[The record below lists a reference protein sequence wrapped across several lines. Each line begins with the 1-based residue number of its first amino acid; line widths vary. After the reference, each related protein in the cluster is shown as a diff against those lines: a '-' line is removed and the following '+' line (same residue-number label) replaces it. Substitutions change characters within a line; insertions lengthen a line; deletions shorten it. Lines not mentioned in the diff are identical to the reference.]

1 MTPVRI
7 KICGITNEADGR
19 QAALLGA
26 DAIGL
31 NFYPR
36 SPRRI
41 DAIMANF
48 ILRELPP
55 FVEAVGVFVNQPLR
69 EVFQQVNQ
77 IGAIRT
83 LQWYGDN
90 RELGDSFPFRL
101 ISAFPV
107 RDQQSLMAIDRYL
120 ELCRGMGHLPA
131 AVLVDA
137 HVKGAHG
144 GTGKTV
150 PWRLLSEYRPG
161 VPVILAG
168 GLTPEN
174 VAQAI
179 RQVRP
184 YAVDV
189 ASGVESAPG
198 QKDPE
203 KMRRFIENA
212 REALAK

>member
-1 MTPVRI
+1 MTPLRI
-7 KICGITNEADGR
+7 KICGITNEEDGR

-55 FVEAVGVFVNQPLR
+55 FVEAVGVFVNQPLQ
-69 EVFQQVNQ
+69 EVFQQLNQ

-83 LQWYGDN
+83 IQWYGEN
-90 RELGDSFPFRL
+90 RELGDCFPFRL
-101 ISAFPV
+101 IAAFPV
-107 RDQQSLMAIDRYL
+107 SDEQSLLAINRYL
-120 ELCRGMGHLPA
+120 DLCRGIGHLPSA
-131 AVLVDA
+131 ILVDA
-137 HVKGAHG
+137 DVKGQHG

-150 PWRLLSEYRPG
+150 PWRLLSEFRPG
-161 VPVILAG
+161 VPLILAG

-174 VAQAI
+174 VAPAI
-179 RQVRP
+179 RLVRP

-203 KMRRFIENA
+203 KMKRFIEIA